1 MKEHVVLIL
10 GGLAVVLAAAALGVV
25 CVESRKINKQLN
37 ATDAENKK
45 ATTKL
50 NSVIKDLAD
59 KTEIQVKEE
68 VVNKA
73 VQQAVN
79 REVPEAVRENVRNI
93 RNDIFTE
100 INSETRSEIATQRDK
115 LIPQIDQKLR
125 EEIDLINKD
134 AIIKDV
140 QARSVELTM
149 DRLTDDLNAIK
160 AKYEKKLET
169 AYNEMISNYREKL
182 DRRIDTMDILDWQR
196 LGYRIYRI

>member
-10 GGLAVVLAAAALGVV
+10 GGIAVALAAAALGVV
-25 CVESRKINKQLN
+25 CVESRKVNKQLN

-50 NSVIKDLAD
+50 NAVIKDLAD

-100 INSETRSEIATQRDK
+100 INSETRSEIAAQRDK

-125 EEIDLINKD
+125 EEIDAINKD

-140 QARSVELTM
+140 QTRSVELTM

-160 AKYEKKLET
+160 EKYDKKLET
-169 AYNEMISNYREKL
+169 ACKEMISNYREKL

>member
-10 GGLAVVLAAAALGVV
+10 GGLAVALAAAALGVV
-25 CVESRKINKQLN
+25 CVESRKVNKQLN
-37 ATDAENKK
+37 ANDAENKK

-50 NSVIKDLAD
+50 NAVIKDLAD
-59 KTEIQVKEE
+59 KTEIQIKDE

-73 VQQAVN
+73 IQQAVN

-100 INSETRSEIATQRDK
+100 INSETRSEIAAQRDK

-149 DRLTDDLNAIK
+149 DRLTEDLDAIK
-160 AKYEKKLET
+160 EKYEKKLET
-169 AYNEMISNYREKL
+169 ACNEMISNYREKL

>member
-10 GGLAVVLAAAALGVV
+10 GGLAVALAAAALGVV
-25 CVESRKINKQLN
+25 CVESRKVNKQLN

-100 INSETRSEIATQRDK
+100 INSETRLEIATQRDK

>member
-1 MKEHVVLIL
+1 MKEHIVLIL